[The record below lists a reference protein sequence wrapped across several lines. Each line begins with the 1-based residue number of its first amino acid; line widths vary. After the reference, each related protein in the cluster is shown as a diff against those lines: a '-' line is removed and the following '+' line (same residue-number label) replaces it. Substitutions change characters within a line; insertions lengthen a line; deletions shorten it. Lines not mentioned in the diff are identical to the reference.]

1 MRMRKGE
8 TRSVVVDEAE
18 NKTTSLNSICVVS
31 EKPVSTLITQG
42 YKNVKL
48 WYVLTFLCV
57 GDFSSKHVAPNSTR
71 NLDIFQLIHKYWII
85 RPMSVRSGS
94 AVGECDSIQFAS
106 SFIIYVVDGLANT
119 RHKNKTVFMMNGII
133 GIEVG
138 NLWHPFTY
146 LLSARRNNCCS
157 KKLTIFL
164 LLLLALLRK

>member
-1 MRMRKGE
+1 MNE
-8 TRSVVVDEAE
+8 
-18 NKTTSLNSICVVS
+18 
-31 EKPVSTLITQG
+31 
-42 YKNVKL
+42 KL
-48 WYVLTFLCV
+48 WYVLTFSAWV
-57 GDFSSKHVAPNSTR
+57 EASSSKRVAPNSTR

-157 KKLTIFL
+157 KKLTIFSYPSL
-164 LLLLALLRK
+164 HLIATRTPPQIKLFTRRHFLDHINKYPPCLFARELFLCYRWP